1 MSGEK
6 LLHKAA
12 EPFCKLNRF
21 LKTCTPSA
29 KCSMI
34 LMGLGQIRN
43 RQIGKGI
50 LLILAELAFIVYY
63 ALIGV
68 TDLIGLFTLGTK
80 AGDPIL
86 GITGD
91 NSVTMLIRGVLTIEG
106 VLEDCSPTTSLMEE
120 LLSGNGCLYLM
131 RFV

>member
-1 MSGEK
+1 M
-6 LLHKAA
+6 L
-12 EPFCKLNRF
+12 
-21 LKTCTPSA
+21 
-29 KCSMI
+29 

-50 LLILAELAFIVYY
+50 LLILAELAFIVYF

-68 TDLIGLFTLGTK
+68 TDFIGLFTLGTK

-91 NSVTMLIRGVLTIEG
+91 NSITMLIRGVISVV
-106 VLEDCSPTTSLMEE
+106 VLIFLAFVYYENVRDANNIALR
-120 LLSGNGCLYLM
+120 LSQDKPVNTF
-131 RFV
+131 R